1 MKSKLLIVSR
11 NVPDNLVDSNSLVLN
26 KLLKYF
32 PKGSYNFLIPR
43 SLKISENAQV
53 FTYNDKSTNPFF
65 KSHYGK
71 YLFSLYNLVSRIH
84 YLYRHYQFSSILII
98 SSSGIYNIC
107 AFIIRNVYRIPYS
120 VYFFD
125 VWVGNKLRFWNDVL
139 SKILESSIVK
149 QAKFIITCGGGIADL
164 YAKKYHIVPIIINNP
179 YSDITMQIMENT
191 RSLHSKHQNDKIRI
205 IYTGSIGWPQKDS
218 INTLC
223 MAIKDNLN
231 INFDI
236 YTGTSMENIRESVLL
251 IDEYNNV
258 KMHKHLQLKDVLYK
272 ISKSDIAF
280 LPLYIINDQ
289 RTSLV
294 IKVSEPGKLADY
306 LISGTPILI
315 HAPADSYIS
324 NYAKKYDFAYVNNDK
339 NPESLLKMIEYIK
352 NHPEESKEK
361 VENALRIAK
370 EFHNPQINA
379 IKLKN
384 ILLNDK

>member
-107 AFIIRNVYRIPYS
+107 AFIIRNVYRILYS

-191 RSLHSKHQNDKIRI
+191 RSLHS
-205 IYTGSIGWPQKDS
+205 
-218 INTLC
+218 
-223 MAIKDNLN
+223 N
-231 INFDI
+231 I
-236 YTGTSMENIRESVLL
+236 
-251 IDEYNNV
+251 
-258 KMHKHLQLKDVLYK
+258 
-272 ISKSDIAF
+272 
-280 LPLYIINDQ
+280 
-289 RTSLV
+289 
-294 IKVSEPGKLADY
+294 
-306 LISGTPILI
+306 
-315 HAPADSYIS
+315 
-324 NYAKKYDFAYVNNDK
+324 
-339 NPESLLKMIEYIK
+339 KMIK
-352 NHPEESKEK
+352 F
-361 VENALRIAK
+361 A
-370 EFHNPQINA
+370 
-379 IKLKN
+379 
-384 ILLNDK
+384 

>member
-1 MKSKLLIVSR
+1 
-11 NVPDNLVDSNSLVLN
+11 
-26 KLLKYF
+26 
-32 PKGSYNFLIPR
+32 
-43 SLKISENAQV
+43 
-53 FTYNDKSTNPFF
+53 
-65 KSHYGK
+65 
-71 YLFSLYNLVSRIH
+71 
-84 YLYRHYQFSSILII
+84 
-98 SSSGIYNIC
+98 
-107 AFIIRNVYRIPYS
+107 
-120 VYFFD
+120 
-125 VWVGNKLRFWNDVL
+125 
-139 SKILESSIVK
+139 
-149 QAKFIITCGGGIADL
+149 
-164 YAKKYHIVPIIINNP
+164 
-179 YSDITMQIMENT
+179 
-191 RSLHSKHQNDKIRI
+191 
-205 IYTGSIGWPQKDS
+205 
-218 INTLC
+218 

-352 NHPEESKEK
+352 NHPEESKKK

-384 ILLNDK
+384 VLLNDK